1 MSISVIIPV
10 YNGERYI
17 STCINSLL
25 EQTYTDW
32 NAILVN
38 DGSTDNSIS
47 VMQSWAERDSRIVV
61 VSQHNHGVAA
71 ARDKGIREAKGE
83 YILFLDVD
91 DTLESDCLE
100 KLVCGFDSSIDMV
113 ASAFTIVQ
121 KSKRVKKKVRNA
133 TLAKVDYLRKVL
145 SGHYGWELC
154 AKMYRKELFDEPLS
168 VPCQIRIGE
177 DAAVFVQLATRSRN
191 VRIINDALY
200 NYIQYPSSAS
210 HQKAVDLAEE
220 TLQAAY
226 YIDELLKKE
235 TFYPEIKNEIDTMYL
250 LFYSNSTR
258 KAYLGLK
265 HPLISQIYDE
275 HFSLKAIRRLPMLK
289 RLYIPLS
296 LWIRKVLA

>member
-1 MSISVIIPV
+1 MKISVVIPV

-17 STCINSLL
+17 SPCLHSLL
-25 EQTYTDW
+25 GQTYIDW

-38 DGSTDNSIS
+38 DGSTDKSLS
-47 VMQSWAERDSRIVV
+47 EMQSWAEGDSRVVV
-61 VSQHNHGVAA
+61 VSQHNQGVAA
-71 ARDKGIREAKGE
+71 ARDRGIREAKGE

-121 KSKRVKKKVRNA
+121 KRKRVKKKVRKA
-133 TLAKVDYLRKVL
+133 TLAKVDYLREVL

-154 AKMYRKELFDEPLS
+154 AKMYRKELFNEPLS

-177 DAAVFVQLATRSRN
+177 DAAVFLQLVARSRN
-191 VRIINDALY
+191 VRVIDDALY

-210 HQKAVDLAEE
+210 HQKAVGLAEE

-258 KAYLGLK
+258 KAYLGLN
-265 HPLISQIYDE
+265 HPLISQIYNE

-289 RLYIPLS
+289 RLYITLS

>member
-1 MSISVIIPV
+1 MNVAIIIPV
-10 YNGERYI
+10 YNGEHYI
-17 STCINSLL
+17 SPCLHSLL
-25 EQTYTDW
+25 EQTYTHW

-38 DGSTDNSIS
+38 DGSTDNSLWII
-47 VMQSWAERDSRIVV
+47 QSWVERDSRIAV
-61 VSQHNHGVAA
+61 VSQHNQGVAT
-71 ARDKGIREAKGE
+71 ARDRGIREAKGE

-91 DTLESDCLE
+91 DTLEPNCLE
-100 KLVCGFDSSIDMV
+100 KLVSGFDSSIDMV

-121 KSKRVKKKVRNA
+121 KRKRVKKKVKKA
-133 TLAKVDYLRKVL
+133 TLAKVDYLREVL

-177 DAAVFVQLATRSRN
+177 DAAVFLQLVARSRN
-191 VRIINDALY
+191 VRVIDDTLY

-210 HQKAVDLAEE
+210 HQRAVDLAEE

-235 TFYPEIKNEIDTMYL
+235 AFYPEIKNEIDTMYL

-258 KAYLGLK
+258 RAYLDIK
-265 HPLISQIYDE
+265 HPLISQIYYE
-275 HFSLKAIRRLPMLK
+275 HFSLKAIRRIPLLK

-296 LWIRKVLA
+296 LWIRKFLA